1 MCRAKQLGRGTP
13 GNRFETA
20 GKVSRRWFMR
30 LLRFVFVLLLL
41 GGLAFLAL
49 GYWAGRSVTRDGS
62 APTVGTTGIDTER
75 ARERA
80 AELGERAAVASAK
93 AGAVVRDASIT
104 SKIVAKMALD
114 DLVKARTIDVTT
126 DGPIVTLT
134 GRVHSPEERERAL
147 RLARETEGVTRVV
160 DRLQLAP

>member
-1 MCRAKQLGRGTP
+1 
-13 GNRFETA
+13 
-20 GKVSRRWFMR
+20 MR

-49 GYWAGRSVTRDGS
+49 GYWAGRSVSRVDGR
-62 APTVGTTGIDTER
+62 ATTAGTTGVDTER
-75 ARERA
+75 ARARA

-93 AGAVVRDASIT
+93 AGEVVRDASIT
-104 SKIVAKMALD
+104 AKIMAKMALD

-134 GRVHSPEERERAL
+134 GRVHSQEERDRAL
-147 RLARETEGVTRVV
+147 RLARETEGVTQVV
-160 DRLQLAP
+160 DRLQVVP

>member
-1 MCRAKQLGRGTP
+1 
-13 GNRFETA
+13 
-20 GKVSRRWFMR
+20 MR
-30 LLRFVFVLLLL
+30 LLRFVFVLIVL

-49 GYWAGRSVTRDGS
+49 GYWAGRSVSRADGT
-62 APTVGTTGIDTER
+62 ATTVGTTGVDTQR

-93 AGAVVRDASIT
+93 AGEVVRDASIT
-104 SKIVAKMALD
+104 SKIVAKMTLD

-134 GRVHSPEERERAL
+134 GRVHSQEERDRAL
-147 RLARETEGVTRVV
+147 RLARETEGVTQVV
-160 DRLQLAP
+160 DRLQVAP

>member
-1 MCRAKQLGRGTP
+1 
-13 GNRFETA
+13 
-20 GKVSRRWFMR
+20 MR
-30 LLRFVFVLLLL
+30 LLRFAFVLLLL

-49 GYWAGRSVTRDGS
+49 GYWAGRSVSIDGT
-62 APTVGTTGIDTER
+62 ATTVGTAGIDTGR

-93 AGAVVRDASIT
+93 AGEVVRDASIT

-126 DGPIVTLT
+126 DGPIVTLA
-134 GRVHSPEERERAL
+134 GRVHSQDERDRAL
-147 RLARETEGVTRVV
+147 RLARETEGVKQVV
-160 DRLQLAP
+160 DRLQVAP